1 MIMLTGK
8 QRSYLKGLANQLN
21 PMLQIGKDGISD
33 SFLQQLEE
41 NLEDH
46 ELVKINILN
55 NNYLDTK
62 ETAFELCEQLDAEF
76 VQAIGNKVVIY
87 REAEEEPEIQLPR

>member
-1 MIMLTGK
+1 MLTGK

-33 SFLQQLEE
+33 SFIKQLEE

-62 ETAFELCEQLDAEF
+62 ETAFELCEKLDAEF

>member
-1 MIMLTGK
+1 MLTGK
-8 QRSYLKGLANQLN
+8 QRSYLKGLANKLN
-21 PMLQIGKDGISD
+21 PMLQVGKDGISD
-33 SFLQQLEE
+33 SFIKQLDE

-55 NNYLDTK
+55 NNYLETK
-62 ETAFELCEQLDAEF
+62 DAAFELCEQLDAEF